1 MFKII
6 MGHSRHGI
14 AAFVLVLCLLSP
26 SIPSTQAQEPNPDK
40 PPASASP
47 QTYEVK
53 IEFNRRVRMR
63 DGTELSA
70 DIYRPEAAGRFPVIL
85 SRTPYTKTSGSM
97 LRIVRFFASN
107 GYVCVTMDVRG
118 RGDSDGKFTPYVND
132 GQDGYDAIEWAAS
145 QEWSTGKVGTLGGS
159 YNGAIQ
165 WLTAVQQPPHLAAM
179 IPMVTPSDP
188 FVEWPTGL
196 PLPAS
201 VSWFHF
207 TAGRV
212 LQNMEAVD
220 WKKLYWHL
228 PIITMDDAMGRP
240 NRLWDEEIEHSKLDG
255 WWESQR
261 YQNKF
266 ERVRVPVLGISG
278 WYDDEQVGTPLNF
291 IGMTTR
297 GDASVRRSQKLLM
310 GPWPH
315 AVNSSTK
322 LGKLDFGATAV
333 IDMNALWL
341 RWFDYW
347 LKGIDNGIMNEPPVR
362 IFVMGENLWR
372 DENDWPLARTRWTK
386 YYLHSNG
393 AANTL
398 SGDGKLTTA
407 EPANEPADNYSYDP
421 AKPVPFITDPSFA
434 QIGGPDD
441 YREIEQRDDLL
452 VYTSEPFAEDIEVCG
467 PIRVRLFAASSA
479 PDTDF
484 MAKLLDV
491 WPDGFAQRLIDG
503 MVRARFREGMDKPS
517 LIEPGRIYA
526 YDLDLW
532 NTCQVYRK
540 GHRVRLE
547 ISSSAFPKY
556 DRNLNTGEAL
566 GKTTRM
572 QGAAQK
578 IYHDRQSPSYVVL
591 PIVPRKP

>member
-1 MFKII
+1 MTNHRTQYFLRTV
-6 MGHSRHGI
+6 GFSFL
-14 AAFVLVLCLLSP
+14 ALLLPVISATGQQ
-26 SIPSTQAQEPNPDK
+26 STQA
-40 PPASASP
+40 PAATP
-47 QTYEVK
+47 QTYEAK

-63 DGTELSA
+63 DGVELSA
-70 DIYRPEAAGRFPVIL
+70 DIYRPNAPGRFPVIL
-85 SRTPYTKTSGSM
+85 SRTPYTKTSSSS
-97 LRIVRFFASN
+97 LRIARYFVSH
-107 GYVCVTMDVRG
+107 GYVFITMDVRG
-118 RGDSDGKFTPYVND
+118 RGDSDGQFVPYVND
-132 GQDGYDAIEWAAS
+132 GRDGYDAIEWSAA
-145 QEWSTGKVGTLGGS
+145 QEWSTGKVGTIGGS

-188 FVEWPTGL
+188 FVEWPTGQ

-201 VSWFHF
+201 ISWFHY

-220 WKKLYWHL
+220 WNKLYWHL
-228 PIITMDDAMGRP
+228 PLITMDEAMGRP
-240 NRLWDEEIEHSKLDG
+240 NQHWNEEVEHSKLDS
-255 WWESQR
+255 WWEPHR

-297 GDASVRRSQKLLM
+297 GDEQVRRSQKVLM

-322 LGKLDFGATAV
+322 IGTIEFGPTAV
-333 IDMNALWL
+333 IDMNAYWL

-347 LKGIDNGIMNEPPVR
+347 LKGIDNRVMKEPPVR
-362 IFVMGENLWR
+362 IFVMGENVWR
-372 DENDWPLARTRWTK
+372 DENEWPIARTRWTK

-393 AANTL
+393 RANTL
-398 SGDGKLTTA
+398 SGDGTLSTV
-407 EPANEPADNYSYDP
+407 EPGSEPADKYSYDP

-441 YREIEQRDDLL
+441 YRQIEQREDVL
-452 VYTSEPFAEDIEVCG
+452 VYTSEPLAESIEVCG
-467 PIRVRLFAASSA
+467 PIRVTLSGASSA
-479 PDTDF
+479 RDTDF
-484 MAKLLDV
+484 MAKLIDV
-491 WPDGFAQRLIDG
+491 WPNGFAQRLTDG

-517 LIEPGRIYA
+517 LIEPERIYT
-526 YDLDLW
+526 YSLDLW
-532 NTCQVYRK
+532 NTCQSYQK
-540 GHRVRLE
+540 GHRIRLE

-566 GKTTRM
+566 GKTTQM
-572 QGAAQK
+572 QVAAQK
-578 IYHDRQSPSYVVL
+578 IYHDREHPSYVLL
-591 PIVPRKP
+591 PIVPRKQ